1 MECVLCIRRWVLKLQ
16 SPATSFM
23 LCFVQESAFN
33 RHDFVSE
40 KGTERKR
47 KLQVKVSQSSGKEY
61 APLVFLFL
69 LKVFEVRCEWKV
81 SVIDRNKCCIIYKYT
96 ILLTLFCRR
105 FRVWRTGSTW
115 RDYCWI
121 KSGTCISFV
130 NLLFSMHN
138 VSWGWEWP
146 WMGHSQ
152 KSGTCIS
159 FVNLLFSMHNVSWGW
174 EWPWM
179 WHSQKVF
186 HILIHFPAFEA
197 LCVCVCLYVCVY
209 FSSVES
215 QAAETT
221 VSFARI

>member
-1 MECVLCIRRWVLKLQ
+1 MCVLCIRRWILKLQ

-23 LCFVQESAFN
+23 FCFVQESAFN

-47 KLQVKVSQSSGKEY
+47 KLRVKVSQSSGEEY
-61 APLVFLFL
+61 VPLVFLFL

-105 FRVWRTGSTW
+105 FPVWRIGLTW

-121 KSGTCISFV
+121 KSGACISFV

-152 KSGTCIS
+152 K
-159 FVNLLFSMHNVSWGW
+159 
-174 EWPWM
+174 
-179 WHSQKVF
+179 VF
-186 HILIHFPAFEA
+186 HILIHFPRIWSSVC
-197 LCVCVCLYVCVY
+197 LCVCMCVCTFLQLKVKLLKPQYHLQEFSIIESLCNTSLFIETFHMCMWLY
-209 FSSVES
+209 
-215 QAAETT
+215 
-221 VSFARI
+221 